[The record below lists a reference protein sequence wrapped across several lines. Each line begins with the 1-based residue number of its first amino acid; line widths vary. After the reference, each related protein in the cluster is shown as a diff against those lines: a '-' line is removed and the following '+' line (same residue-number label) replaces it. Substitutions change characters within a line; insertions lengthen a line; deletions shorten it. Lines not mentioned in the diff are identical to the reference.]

1 MVFST
6 AFGLF
11 KIVASI
17 QRPFLVKTL
26 GMAIVCSCRLN
37 WWKFSTTSV
46 SLFKKAYLCHVIK
59 KKEKTME
66 YSIII
71 EKNPTTGVYIG
82 QCSQIPEAM
91 SQGNTLAELMTNMK
105 EAIELAIECR
115 RVELKDLYKNR
126 KIFHRKLTVNA

>member
-1 MVFST
+1 
-6 AFGLF
+6 
-11 KIVASI
+11 
-17 QRPFLVKTL
+17 
-26 GMAIVCSCRLN
+26 
-37 WWKFSTTSV
+37 
-46 SLFKKAYLCHVIK
+46 
-59 KKEKTME
+59 ME

>member
-1 MVFST
+1 
-6 AFGLF
+6 
-11 KIVASI
+11 
-17 QRPFLVKTL
+17 
-26 GMAIVCSCRLN
+26 
-37 WWKFSTTSV
+37 
-46 SLFKKAYLCHVIK
+46 
-59 KKEKTME
+59 ME

-71 EKNPTTGVYIG
+71 EKNPATGVYIG

-91 SQGNTLAELMTNMK
+91 SQGNTLAELMTNLK

>member
-1 MVFST
+1 MFLSIEPVEFFHQ
-6 AFGLF
+6 FGFFVEKNRIFATLI
-11 KIVASI
+11 KI
-17 QRPFLVKTL
+17 
-26 GMAIVCSCRLN
+26 N
-37 WWKFSTTSV
+37 
-46 SLFKKAYLCHVIK
+46 
-59 KKEKTME
+59 KEGRKTME

-126 KIFHRKLTVNA
+126 KIFHRRLTVNA